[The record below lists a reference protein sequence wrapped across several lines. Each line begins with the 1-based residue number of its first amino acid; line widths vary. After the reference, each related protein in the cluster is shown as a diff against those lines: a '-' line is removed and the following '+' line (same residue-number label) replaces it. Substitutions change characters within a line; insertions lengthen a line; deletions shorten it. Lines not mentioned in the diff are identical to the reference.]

1 MNRRK
6 EIPDV
11 LNDAAPLLEGI
22 DLQHPYRVPA
32 GYFED
37 FAERILLR
45 IRLENA
51 GSAQEE
57 LEIISP
63 LLSGLSKQMPFS
75 TPEGYF
81 DTLIPEIHGT
91 KTVVERKPARVVKM
105 FQPQKTFRMA
115 AAAVTIGVISFAAWL
130 FLREPAIDR
139 YATKTDTE
147 VQKELKN
154 KVGELSDNELAAFI
168 ENSSILT
175 TYDSTNLEDI
185 GEDDVKLM
193 LADIPDQ
200 ELEKFIDQ
208 NSVKEKFN

>member
-6 EIPDV
+6 EITDE

-130 FLREPAIDR
+130 FLREPAIDHF
-139 YATKTDTE
+139 ATKTDTE